1 VVFSFLDPLLAV
13 VTFSTRHRQILT
25 QSGEIPF
32 PGITVFW
39 SQLPDGRP
47 SPQKRRAYPYRLQS
61 RVFFGIVK
69 LAIQVATRPRKG
81 IILPEEIL
89 RL

>member
-1 VVFSFLDPLLAV
+1 MAD
-13 VTFSTRHRQILT
+13 H
-25 QSGEIPF
+25 
-32 PGITVFW
+32 
-39 SQLPDGRP
+39 P
-47 SPQKRRAYPYRLQS
+47 SKKKSLSLRLQG